1 MGEDGIYN
9 ELEAVGIK
17 CHGREDTGETDVNVI
32 KTMNS
37 LIRTVVVGL
46 DRQIN
51 YVKLSR
57 AASYI
62 RDYGCSFVATNTDA
76 SYPYPDNILAG
87 GSGCI
92 VAAIQVAAGRKP
104 DCVVGKPNRA
114 FIDLIRSRQPE
125 LQHTDIL
132 MVGDRL
138 DTDIAFA
145 KRNQIHSLLVLSG
158 VTTEEGLKQAEEALL
173 PEFYTNSLQDVFA
186 LLSTQQ

>member
-17 CHGREDTGETDVNVI
+17 CHGREDAGETDVNVI

-76 SYPYPDNILAG
+76 SDPNDEGL
-87 GSGCI
+87 I
-92 VAAIQVAAGRKP
+92 VGAAGS
-104 DCVVGKPNRA
+104 D
-114 FIDLIRSRQPE
+114 
-125 LQHTDIL
+125 
-132 MVGDRL
+132 GDRL
-138 DTDIAFA
+138 RA
-145 KRNQIHSLLVLSG
+145 
-158 VTTEEGLKQAEEALL
+158 
-173 PEFYTNSLQDVFA
+173 
-186 LLSTQQ
+186 